1 MNESFFLK
9 IALFFSLIGIILLYL
24 ISRNIEIND
33 TTIEKLMQAK
43 ENDFVSL
50 KGVIKEIKNISS
62 GNIYVLS
69 EENTIQVFAFSDK
82 SNFEIGDK
90 INVKGKLSEYNG
102 KKEIIADTIE
112 KMN

>member
-43 ENDFVSL
+43 ENDFVSV

-82 SNFEIGDK
+82 SSFEIGDK